1 MVKIEFILLADQK
14 MILRSYI
21 AIAVPK
27 EEEYNYP
34 RGRKELHDLQEQW

>member
-27 EEEYNYP
+27 EQKHNYP
-34 RGRKELHDLQEQW
+34 REKKRI